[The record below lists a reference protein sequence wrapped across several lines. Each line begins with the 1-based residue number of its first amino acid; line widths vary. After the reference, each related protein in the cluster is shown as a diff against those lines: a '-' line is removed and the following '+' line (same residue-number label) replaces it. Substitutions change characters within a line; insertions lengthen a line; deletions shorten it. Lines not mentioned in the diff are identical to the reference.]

1 MNDDKKISL
10 LLPAT
15 GEPLLMYCWMTNL
28 QKYSHHFDNI
38 FVSVDCMGRLNR
50 MEFIFIQNY
59 LTRLYRKF
67 PNLRDNAEY
76 LVAQHGLNIDL
87 LLNKYEPD
95 IRDNVLLMEEDDFI
109 INPQFVTEH
118 INDYF
123 NNGYDVL
130 GVGRGSAT
138 PYLLD
143 SLFPLVK
150 RRPNLQIDTTLSS
163 NDTAIS
169 FWPTFFLTRKNLLT
183 KSSREFHSKTW
194 PSGSVIK
201 IGDEQLV
208 LDRECSGDTFV
219 SYAYE
224 LYGNPDVKKVR
235 LLSNTPQEVWVPE
248 HAYPVGHYYR
258 TFHSSLHDNELL
270 DMVIPTSMDFHVGS
284 LSTFI
289 SNKFWKPFKG
299 TYEEHSY
306 MKAMYAQ
313 KANENNNCN
322 NLAIVEPYRRCLLMR
337 EMLNSI
343 KTPKD
348 FEFYDIYQENLNRTI
363 NTYETE
369 NDMVSILKAY
379 GINGLHDGKIDVD
392 KYKTISKMI
401 L

>member
-1 MNDDKKISL
+1 
-10 LLPAT
+10 
-15 GEPLLMYCWMTNL
+15 
-28 QKYSHHFDNI
+28 
-38 FVSVDCMGRLNR
+38 

-67 PNLRDNAEY
+67 PNLRDNSEY

-118 INDYF
+118 INDYL

-150 RRPNLQIDTTLSS
+150 RRPNLQIDTTLSA

-194 PSGSVIK
+194 PAGSVIK

-258 TFHSSLHDNELL
+258 TYHSSLHDNELL
-270 DMVIPTSMDFHVGS
+270 DKVMPTSMDFHVGS

-343 KTPKD
+343 KNPKD